1 MTKDTNE
8 TSEPRSELDYLRPQ
22 LEIASENAYE
32 LEQQR
37 IERCME
43 SAKDNLDEAEGR
55 SVEEAVG
62 QNPAP
67 DKMLPRDPVSS

>member
-1 MTKDTNE
+1 VTKDTNE
-8 TSEPRSELDYLRPQ
+8 TSEPHSELNYLRPQ
-22 LEIASENAYE
+22 LGIASENGYE

-43 SAKDNLDEAEGR
+43 SAKDDLDEAEGR
-55 SVEEAVG
+55 SAEVAVG
-62 QNPAP
+62 QNPDP